1 MLSSV
6 SIHRLAFDL
15 PFPPNTA
22 YAYLLPTDEPVL
34 IDAGA
39 LGDSAWQE
47 LEAGLDSVGFEPSDI
62 EHLFVTHPHTDHAG
76 QVSTLLD
83 VADPTL
89 YTPVGVR
96 GRLERDSDKLAATV
110 RSNARAAGLP
120 NPEDEVDDA
129 VSSLERNRGLLPPD
143 EIDVELEFG
152 EPVDAGGVTI
162 EPIHAPGHQQNQAAL
177 LVDDLLFA
185 GDAIAEPFRPAA
197 LHVGLGRGCRNAI
210 DAFYG
215 TLDRLAD
222 LDVDRVY
229 PGHGPIFE
237 DLESV
242 VADARKDLDALLE
255 ESRDAVASIEPA
267 TAYEVTEVR
276 TDDPRRIG
284 FEIYET
290 VGALARL
297 ERQGILDSS
306 MDDGVRRYE
315 RRNR

>member
-39 LGDSAWQE
+39 LGDSAWEE
-47 LEAGLDSVGFEPSDI
+47 LEAGLGAAGFEPSDVD
-62 EHLFVTHPHTDHAG
+62 HLFVTHPHTDHAG
-76 QVSTLLD
+76 QVSRLLD

-89 YTPVGVR
+89 YTPIGVR
-96 GRLERDSDKLAATV
+96 ERLLRDSDELAATV
-110 RSNARAAGLP
+110 RTNARAAGLP

-129 VSSLERNRGLLPPD
+129 VGSLERNRGLLPPD

-152 EPVDAGGVTI
+152 EPIQAGGVTI
-162 EPIHAPGHQQNQAAL
+162 EPIHAPGHQQNQAAF

-197 LHVGLGRGCRNAI
+197 LHVGLGRGCRDAI

-215 TLDRLAD
+215 TLDRLAA

-229 PGHGPIFE
+229 PGHGPIFD
-237 DLESV
+237 DLG
-242 VADARKDLDALLE
+242 AALE
-255 ESRDAVASIEPA
+255 ESRDDLDELVASSRDTLSDIAPA

-297 ERQGILDSS
+297 ERQGVVNSS

-315 RRNR
+315 

>member
-39 LGDSAWQE
+39 LGDSAWEE
-47 LEAGLDSVGFEPSDI
+47 LEAGLATAGFEPSDVD
-62 EHLFVTHPHTDHAG
+62 HLLVTHPHTDHAG
-76 QVSTLLD
+76 QVSRLLD
-83 VADPTL
+83 VANPTL
-89 YTPVGVR
+89 YTPIGVR
-96 GRLERDSDKLAATV
+96 ERLLRDSDELAATV
-110 RSNARAAGLP
+110 RTNARAAGLP

-129 VSSLERNRGLLPPD
+129 VGSLERNRGLLPPD

-152 EPVDAGGVTI
+152 EPIQAGGVTI
-162 EPIHAPGHQQNQAAL
+162 EPIHAPGHQQNQAAF

-197 LHVGLGRGCRNAI
+197 LHVGLGRGCRDAI

-215 TLDRLAD
+215 TLDRLAA

-229 PGHGPIFE
+229 PGHGPIFN
-237 DLESV
+237 
-242 VADARKDLDALLE
+242 DLDAAVE
-255 ESRDAVASIEPA
+255 ESRDDLDELVAASRDTLSDIAPA

-297 ERQGILDSS
+297 ERQGVVDSS
-306 MDDGVRRYE
+306 INDGVRRYE
-315 RRNR
+315 